1 MLFPPVLL
9 DLLIYLQ
16 VRIIRLF
23 SLEKTDTLPGAEF
36 FKVSV
41 HLMIDG
47 APCLSLLSS
56 AVAIS
61 PADL

>member
-1 MLFPPVLL
+1 MLFPPVLF

-23 SLEKTDTLPGAEF
+23 SLKKTDTLPGAEF
-36 FKVSV
+36 LNASV
-41 HLMIDG
+41 HLIIDG
-47 APCLSLLSS
+47 VPCLSLLSS